1 MTAKKAATPEVD
13 KDATADPSTV
23 DTAGKTEQQ
32 VRDELAGVDATVDE
46 MVEPDEPED
55 TTPPA
60 DAYVDEPDKPVTM
73 RDVAS
78 LNGIGLAPDASRAR
92 EVKAEDVEFMSEG
105 TRTDLELY
113 GFAIDP
119 ATGRKIV
126 K

>member
-13 KDATADPSTV
+13 GKTDTVDPSTV

-46 MVEPDEPED
+46 TVEPED

-60 DAYVDEPDKPVTM
+60 DAYVDEPERPVTM

-78 LNGIGLAPDASRAR
+78 LNGIGIAPDVSRVR

-105 TRTDLELY
+105 MRTDLQLY
-113 GFAIDP
+113 GHAIDP
-119 ATGRKIV
+119 ATGNKIV

>member
-1 MTAKKAATPEVD
+1 MTAKKAATPEV
-13 KDATADPSTV
+13 DPSTV

-32 VRDELAGVDATVDE
+32 VRDELVGVTTDE
-46 MVEPDEPED
+46 TVEPAEPED

-78 LNGIGLAPDASRAR
+78 LNGIGLAPDASRVR

-126 K
+126 KG

>member
-23 DTAGKTEQQ
+23 DTAGKTEQR
-32 VRDELAGVDATVDE
+32 VRDELAGVTKDE
-46 MVEPDEPED
+46 PAEPAEPED

>member
-13 KDATADPSTV
+13 GKTDTVDPSTV

-46 MVEPDEPED
+46 TVEPED

-60 DAYVDEPDKPVTM
+60 DAYVDEPERPVTM

-78 LNGIGLAPDASRAR
+78 LNGIGIAPDVSRVR

-105 TRTDLELY
+105 TRSDLDLY

-126 K
+126 KD